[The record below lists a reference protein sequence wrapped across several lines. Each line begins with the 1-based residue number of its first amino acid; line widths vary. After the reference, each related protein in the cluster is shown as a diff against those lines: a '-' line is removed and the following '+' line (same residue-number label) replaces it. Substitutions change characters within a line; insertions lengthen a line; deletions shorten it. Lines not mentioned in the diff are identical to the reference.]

1 MAKSKYQDVKEKLIL
16 VEGWARDGLTDKQIA
31 HNLGIAMSTLQ
42 EYKNKHKEFSETLKR
57 GKEVVDREV
66 EGALYKS
73 AVGYRYTEQVVTN
86 KGDIVNVE
94 RFEKPNTTAMIFWL
108 KNRKPQEWRDKQ
120 DIEHSGDVG
129 VKIIDDID

>member
-1 MAKSKYQDVKEKLIL
+1 MAKSKYQDVKEKLTL

-31 HNLGIAMSTLQ
+31 YNLGIAMSTLQ

-66 EGALYKS
+66 ENALYKS
-73 AVGYRYTEQVVTN
+73 AVGYRYTEQAVTN
-86 KGDIVNVE
+86 KGDIVTVE

-120 DIEHSGDVG
+120 DVNHSGEIG
-129 VKIIDDID
+129 VKIVDDIK

>member
-1 MAKSKYQDVKEKLIL
+1 MAKSKYQDVKEKLTL

-31 HNLGIAMSTLQ
+31 YNLGIAMSTLQ

-66 EGALYKS
+66 ENALYKS
-73 AVGYRYTEQVVTN
+73 AVGYRYTEQAVTN
-86 KGDIVNVE
+86 KGDIVTVE

-108 KNRKPQEWRDKQ
+108 KNRKPQQWRDKQ
-120 DIEHSGDVG
+120 DVNHSGEIG
-129 VKIIDDID
+129 VKIVDDIK